1 MANELRMAWAPKLI
15 SIRTSLQKWIGCF
28 LASVCWVRKGSQDSG
43 KWSLEAAKLLG
54 DMHIG
59 RMDWQTRSMGVI
71 LGKKKKKKKSMKWRL
86 NVLGAREHSIKKR
99 I

>member
-71 LGKKKKKKKSMKWRL
+71 LGKKKKKKK
-86 NVLGAREHSIKKR
+86 A
-99 I
+99 